1 MKILFY
7 ASLGFLAYIYL
18 IYPGLVLL
26 LSTMSR
32 PVKYDSKTKPSV
44 SLLIAASNEELVMED
59 RIANIRK
66 LDYPNLEILIGSDG
80 STDRTVNIARKMEEN
95 TENLRVF
102 DFPKLG
108 KGGVL
113 NQLYEKSSGDIL
125 VFSDTNSML
134 EPDAITNLV
143 NPFTDSEVGCVIGNL
158 KLSGLGIEE
167 IYWKYRKA
175 VRRAEYRLFGTTVGV
190 NGALW
195 AIRED
200 LFHQFPRVN
209 IADDLWLPLQVAR
222 LGYAVAYQESA
233 IVHEN
238 TGKSLE
244 KELGRRVRVIS
255 NNVKVIKRYVPPVNW
270 LGFQYLSRKFLWQFM
285 PLGYLGIL
293 TSNFFLIGN
302 PPFLWLLIAQI
313 CIYAIGAASIYWNL
327 SMPWSAAGFVVGMQ
341 WALVKGL
348 FMGLFNFP
356 VEWEINR

>member
-7 ASLGFLAYIYL
+7 TSLGFLAYIYL
-18 IYPGLVLL
+18 VYPGVVLL

-32 PVKYDSKTKPSV
+32 PVKYDSKEKPSV
-44 SLLIAASNEELVMED
+44 SLLIAARNEELVIED
-59 RIANIRK
+59 RITNIRK
-66 LDYPNLEILIGSDG
+66 LNYPDLEILIGSDG
-80 STDRTVNIARKMEEN
+80 STDHTINIARETEEKI
-95 TENLRVF
+95 ENFRVF

-108 KGGVL
+108 KSGVL
-113 NQLYEKSSGDIL
+113 NQLHKKSTGDIL
-125 VFSDTNSML
+125 VFSDTNSMP

-143 NPFTDSEVGCVIGNL
+143 SPFTDPEVGCVIGNL
-158 KLSGLGIEE
+158 KLSGLGIEK

-175 VRRAEYRLFGTTVGV
+175 VRKAEYRLFGTTVGV

-195 AIRED
+195 AIRKE

-222 LGYAVAYQESA
+222 LGYAVAYRESA
-233 IVHEN
+233 VVHEN

-244 KELGRRVRVIS
+244 KELSRRVRVIS
-255 NNVKVIKRYVPPVNW
+255 NTAKVIKRYVPPLNW
-270 LGFQYLSRKFLWQFM
+270 FGFQYLSRKFLWQFM

-293 TSNFFLIGN
+293 ISNFFLIGN
-302 PPFLWLLIAQI
+302 PSFLWLLIAQM
-313 CIYAIGAASIYWNL
+313 CIYALGSASIYWNL
-327 SMPWSAAGFVVGMQ
+327 PMPWSAAGFVIGMQ